1 MSLIVYVDEEFFS
14 LWNDLYD
21 SNLKLSEAQ
30 FEFGSSPN
38 PGFGASDYKYARR
51 CVV

>member
-1 MSLIVYVDEEFFS
+1 MYVDEKFFS

-21 SNLKLSEAQ
+21 SNLKLSKAQ

-38 PGFGASDYKYARR
+38 AGFSASDYECAPC
-51 CVV
+51 CVA